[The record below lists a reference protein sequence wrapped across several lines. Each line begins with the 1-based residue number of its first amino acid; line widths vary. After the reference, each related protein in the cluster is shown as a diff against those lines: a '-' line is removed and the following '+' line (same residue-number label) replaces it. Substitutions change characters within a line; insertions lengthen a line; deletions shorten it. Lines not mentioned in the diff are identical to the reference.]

1 MFNSL
6 SFRAME
12 KSLDALWIKQNT
24 IVHNIA
30 NVETPGFKAKEVTFQ
45 DILEGVR
52 MDEGGRRYDFK
63 ATIKTDENTV
73 MRPDGN
79 NVDID
84 KENIELMNTYFQTVA
99 LYQKVSGQISDMR
112 YVIGQAFK

>member
-12 KSLDALWIKQNT
+12 KSLDALYMKQNA
-24 IVHNIA
+24 IVHNLA
-30 NVETPGFKAKEVTFQ
+30 NVETPGFKAKEVSFQ

-52 MDEGGRRYDFK
+52 TQDGGRRYDFK
-63 ATIKTDENTV
+63 ATISTDETTV

-79 NVDID
+79 NVDVD

-112 YVIGQAFK
+112 YVIGNAFK